1 MLPVWSTI
9 VNEIK
14 SNTLQFSLLSAG
26 GIGMILVILT
36 YFNDEDI
43 FSNLTETQ
51 RKRKIK
57 KEMRKIEKNLIKRK
71 RRMQVFRETVGK
83 INNSDSNNSITS
95 NTFLLNC
102 K

>member
-43 FSNLTETQ
+43 FSNLTG
-51 RKRKIK
+51 
-57 KEMRKIEKNLIKRK
+57 KN
-71 RRMQVFRETVGK
+71 FC
-83 INNSDSNNSITS
+83 N
-95 NTFLLNC
+95 F
-102 K
+102 